1 MKVKRMILLMTIMAM
16 LPLSIQVKADPIL
29 VPLHV
34 GYDDP
39 SEFEG
44 NPHKGSIEPPVV
56 YIEDYTLAF
65 AVNHPDY
72 ILYIKDED
80 GAVVYTT
87 TVYSTQKQVILPSTL
102 AGDYQIEL
110 AMGYW
115 LFTGWINL

>member
-1 MKVKRMILLMTIMAM
+1 MTRKRILSTLLMVTLLSLSKSLAEGFII
-16 LPLSIQVKADPIL
+16 PLKVSWEDPTT
-29 VPLHV
+29 PL
-34 GYDDP
+34 
-39 SEFEG
+39 G
-44 NPHKGSIEPPVV
+44 NQNKSPIEPPVV
-56 YIEDYTLAF
+56 YIEDYTLSF

-80 GAVVYTT
+80 GEVVYTT

>member
-1 MKVKRMILLMTIMAM
+1 MKKILLFLFSLLLVVSVHAG
-16 LPLSIQVKADPIL
+16 APIDFT
-29 VPLHV
+29 VQWGPEIRIGH
-34 GYDDP
+34 DQP
-39 SEFEG
+39 KS
-44 NPHKGSIEPPVV
+44 PIEPPVV

-80 GAVVYTT
+80 GEVVYTT